1 MLCCVW
7 VCPRLG
13 EYFTWGLLELGDAD
27 RHTHCVHTTIILS
40 HWLISSFPTILT
52 ASSSMAPTLSSLAQ
66 TPTRAKLPSW
76 VFLPTLISPKFL
88 SILATLGRESRT
100 WRLSKCHP
108 SSHTRHTYACPCVH
122 TQWIFSFNE
131 AICPVHLARFLYFIQ
146 KDVST

>member
-13 EYFTWGLLELGDAD
+13 EYFTWGLLELGNAD

-76 VFLPTLISPKFL
+76 VFSPH
-88 SILATLGRESRT
+88 SSA
-100 WRLSKCHP
+100 P
-108 SSHTRHTYACPCVH
+108 SSFLFWQPWAENQGPGGFQSITHQVTRGTHMLVH
-122 TQWIFSFNE
+122 VFTHNESFHLMRQFVLSTW
-131 AICPVHLARFLYFIQ
+131 PVSFILYRR
-146 KDVST
+146 T